1 MESLPIQNLLVGSL
15 QVKKRSWKV
24 FIYILSFR
32 IISLQIALFYGGKQM
47 VQNQNINKE
56 IALKLLELL
65 VEKKKLDKV
74 NFKRISKKYQ
84 TVKKEVAYD
93 E

>member
-1 MESLPIQNLLVGSL
+1 
-15 QVKKRSWKV
+15 
-24 FIYILSFR
+24 
-32 IISLQIALFYGGKQM
+32 M